1 MAKHN
6 IAHWRCKRRP
16 HLTEKHVAARL
27 AWCKERADWTGEEW
41 GTVMWSDECSVE
53 RGSGKDT
60 EWCFRTPE
68 QKWHPEMIDTYKCG
82 KDIRVMVWAAFWD
95 DGRTGAY
102 IMDRDFESKKHGYS
116 ANSYI

>member
-1 MAKHN
+1 
-6 IAHWRCKRRP
+6 
-16 HLTEKHVAARL
+16 
-27 AWCKERADWTGEEW
+27 
-41 GTVMWSDECSVE
+41 MWSDECSVE

-95 DGRTGAY
+95 DGRIGAY
-102 IMDRDFESKKHGYS
+102 IMDWDFESKKHRYS
-116 ANSYI
+116 ANSYIEVLNEEVVLNYLGLGYIFIQDNTSIYIA